1 MSLSVTEHIILPANT
16 SQAEKLLTKKK
27 KRSIKPSLSDLILK
41 DYYFTLLNSATE
53 GFIFNYNSIAVSI
66 RVEPLYC

>member
-16 SQAEKLLTKKK
+16 SQAEKLLTK

>member
-16 SQAEKLLTKKK
+16 SQAEKLLTKK

-66 RVEPLYC
+66 RVEPLYR